1 MKKLVLFLW
10 VFILAFTSRAE
21 AELTAKQAQQILQM
35 DHAELQT
42 RTGTFEQKKY
52 FKVLKKPFVSSGN
65 FDIKAGYL
73 NWQTLVP
80 IQSGIIFDDGALY
93 LINSKGEQK
102 VAPKAEHF
110 AHLLVALLQ
119 GDIDTLSRT
128 FMFKQQSEKCISLSP
143 KEQKIAQAISLIN
156 ICSQGIQQ
164 QISLFDVQENRTDIT
179 LNYAP

>member
-1 MKKLVLFLW
+1 MKNLVLFLW
-10 VFILAFTSRAE
+10 LFILSFTSQAE

-35 DHAELQT
+35 DHTELQT
-42 RTGTFEQKKY
+42 RAGTFEQKKY
-52 FKVLKKPFVSSGN
+52 FKVLKRPFVSSGN

-73 NWQTLVP
+73 NWQTVAP
-80 IQSGIIFDDGALY
+80 IQSGIIFDDGTLY

-128 FMFKQQSEKCISLSP
+128 FIFNQQSEKCISLLP
-143 KEQKIAQAISLIN
+143 REQAIAQAISLIT
-156 ICSQGIQQ
+156 ICSQGKQQ
-164 QISLFDVQENRTDIT
+164 QISLFDTQENRTDIS
-179 LNYAP
+179 LNYAL